1 MSRANLI
8 IALAIALVALGYL
21 NFDIYSSA
29 IDTSSLYSPVDE
41 AAPSPQLT
49 ADNPQMLPAAKRLSD
64 FTQTITRPIFTND
77 RHPIERKAKVANAGA
92 SKVAA
97 VADVTP
103 KQLQLVGVIQGE
115 KAQALIRSSAG
126 TQGTWMSIGED
137 IDGWRLREVADNMAV
152 IETGGR
158 RYQLFLYAGSGA
170 N

>member
-8 IALAIALVALGYL
+8 IAFAIALVALGYL

-29 IDTSSLYSPVDE
+29 IDTSSLASPAEE
-41 AAPSPQLT
+41 AAPNPQLT
-49 ADNPQMLPAAKRLSD
+49 ADNAQVLPAAKHLPD
-64 FTQTITRPIFTND
+64 FPQTTMRPIFTSD
-77 RHPIERKAKVANAGA
+77 RRPVERKIKVPDAGS
-92 SKVAA
+92 SKGART
-97 VADVTP
+97 ADVAP

-126 TQGTWMSIGED
+126 TQGTWMSVGED

-158 RYQLFLYAGSGA
+158 RYQLYLYAGSGP